1 MSKFKFVKKTKP
13 VEKVVSKPATKVL
26 LKKPLIKVVKKA
38 APQIKTY
45 KEHKAEWGDC
55 NNCSLCSTRQNVIFL
70 RGSIPCDVLFV
81 GEAPGFSEDVIGKPM
96 VGPAGKLMDHIIQR
110 SLEATAPSD
119 GLKWAITNLV
129 SCIPLGDNGS
139 KTEEPPEE
147 AIEACL
153 EKLYEL
159 ITIAKPKAII
169 FVGKLSAKHV
179 SPIEVKLTPNQPEI
193 SEACQFTSIDHPAFI
208 LRSDVSFQELL
219 IQRAVASVSDV
230 FSEILLPF

>member
-1 MSKFKFVKKTKP
+1 MLNKKDSSMLTMYQKHKLKWKDCGKCDLCVKR
-13 VEKVVSKPATKVL
+13 TKVTF
-26 LKKPLIKVVKKA
+26 V
-38 APQIKTY
+38 
-45 KEHKAEWGDC
+45 
-55 NNCSLCSTRQNVIFL
+55 
-70 RGSIPCDVLFV
+70 RGSLPVDVLFI

-159 ITIAKPKAII
+159 ITIAKPKAIV

-179 SPIEVKLTPNQPEI
+179 SPIEIKLQPNVPEI

-208 LRSDVSFQELL
+208 LRSDISFQELL
-219 IQRAVASVSDV
+219 IQRAVATVSDV
-230 FSEILLPF
+230 FSEILCPF